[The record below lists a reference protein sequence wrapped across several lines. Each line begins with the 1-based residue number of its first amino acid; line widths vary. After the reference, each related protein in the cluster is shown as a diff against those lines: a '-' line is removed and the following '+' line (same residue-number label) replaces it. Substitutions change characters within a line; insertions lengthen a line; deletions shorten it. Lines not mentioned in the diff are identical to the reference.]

1 MGQVPPEVGKVLLH
15 QLLIA
20 LDDEEILR
28 VLLLRRLREIEQARD
43 QRLYACSS
51 QTARG
56 VFLARC
62 FAARTSRWYVEIS
75 SSSYIMREACGY
87 PLVGLH
93 RACLSRKPGYK
104 VIEPLAL
111 WYGAS

>member
-56 VFLARC
+56 SSGRDALLLEPAAGMWKYRR
-62 FAARTSRWYVEIS
+62 ARTS
-75 SSSYIMREACGY
+75 
-87 PLVGLH
+87 
-93 RACLSRKPGYK
+93 
-104 VIEPLAL
+104 
-111 WYGAS
+111 